1 MMKSSFRMGFR
12 QCAAML
18 LLAVPLTIGAQST
31 KKVTGTV
38 TDENGEPLIGVTVM
52 AVGSQAGGVTDIDG
66 NYSVT
71 VPASTKQLQFSYV
84 GYSKQLADIG
94 EQALNVRLVSDNE
107 LKEVVVIGYGV
118 QKKTT

>member
-12 QCAAML
+12 QCVAML
-18 LLAVPLTIGAQST
+18 LLAVPLTIDAQST

-71 VPASTKQLQFSYV
+71 VPANTSSC
-84 GYSKQLADIG
+84 S
-94 EQALNVRLVSDNE
+94 SPM
-107 LKEVVVIGYGV
+107 
-118 QKKTT
+118 